1 MFSSGD
7 SIMADREIMVQDLFE
22 NENVFV
28 NTL

>member
-7 SIMADREIMVQDLFE
+7 SIMADHEIMVQDLSE